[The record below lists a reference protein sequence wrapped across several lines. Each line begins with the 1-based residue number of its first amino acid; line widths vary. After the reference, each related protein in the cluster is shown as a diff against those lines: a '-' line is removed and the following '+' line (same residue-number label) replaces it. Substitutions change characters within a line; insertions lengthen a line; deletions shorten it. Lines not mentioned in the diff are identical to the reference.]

1 MNASTAAAAAAEEEG
16 TIASIL
22 LSLPDENDDDDDEIN
37 PNYNYDSIN
46 SVDVQKS
53 ITAIKG
59 SSSFETTV
67 SPNSVATSP
76 SILNNL
82 QKSHQRKNTGRQ
94 RSSSSSSSSSL
105 SRRRCTTD
113 AGVSIS
119 PPDLNNSI
127 NTIGHDSITI
137 GHDSRLL
144 IDYTDEDRRSFLSR
158 RCPTG
163 HGSRILIDYKN
174 VDDDNDDGNDQNEN
188 EGQNNDQ
195 RGKTKIE
202 STKKDDDDDE
212 QAQAQLQ
219 RRNSSAVQVQQ
230 QRRRSSSHRVVRFSR
245 KVTVREIRSHHD
257 YTPRQIKK
265 CWYQEDE
272 VNQIKVKCLRI
283 LKQQKQKQKQKREHN
298 IMKKGED
305 EDEDEES
312 SLRNNEEDEDEHSI
326 NNDIERNFG
335 AKEDYVDDEEEEV
348 EEEDQ
353 HEEYC
358 LRGLESYE
366 PIAYKRKKRLRNKS
380 QQIVFD
386 INDQSYGNDYCNEMI
401 AEYYSNITSNC
412 SLVAHIIGLQDERDA
427 CAAYS

>member
-1 MNASTAAAAAAEEEG
+1 MNASTAAAEEEEG

-22 LSLPDENDDDDDEIN
+22 LSLPDENDDDDAIN

-67 SPNSVATSP
+67 SPNSIALSP
-76 SILNNL
+76 SILNNI
-82 QKSHQRKNTGRQ
+82 QKSTQSKSKQR
-94 RSSSSSSSSSL
+94 SSSSSSSSL
-105 SRRRCTTD
+105 SRKRCTTD

-127 NTIGHDSITI
+127 NTIG

-144 IDYTDEDRRSFLSR
+144 INYTDEDRRSFLSR
-158 RCPTG
+158 RRCTAG
-163 HGSRILIDYKN
+163 HDSRVLIDYK
-174 VDDDNDDGNDQNEN
+174 DDDNNGNDRNEN
-188 EGQNNDQ
+188 EDQNNDQQ

-202 STKKDDDDDE
+202 STKNDNE
-212 QAQAQLQ
+212 QVQLQAKLLQ
-219 RRNSSAVQVQQ
+219 RRNSKSDVQQ
-230 QRRRSSSHRVVRFSR
+230 ERRSSSHRIVRFSR

-257 YTPRQIKK
+257 YTPRQVKK

-272 VNQIKVKCLRI
+272 VDQIKLKCLRI
-283 LKQQKQKQKQKREHN
+283 LKEQKQKQIQRREQQN
-298 IMKKGED
+298 IIKVD
-305 EDEDEES
+305 EDEDEEKES
-312 SLRNNEEDEDEHSI
+312 STSRNNEEDEDEHSI
-326 NNDIERNFG
+326 NNDIDRNFDG
-335 AKEDYVDDEEEEV
+335 KEDYVDDEEEEI
-348 EEEDQ
+348 EEEQ

-366 PIAYKRKKRLRNKS
+366 PIAYQRKKRLRNKA

-386 INDQSYGNDYCNEMI
+386 INDQSYGADYCDEMI
-401 AEYYSNITSNC
+401 AEYYSNTTANC